1 LTVREEDSPAAHKF
15 LALARHLMSVHPKIG
30 AAQIGVVRGE
40 YAPFKPGWN
49 VSATFGGD
57 CYVWI
62 DAAGHKGLTRDDRP
76 VGVSNAEIHRRPP
89 EPEFLNSSASGT
101 FIRAL
106 TAATDPLRDGEDKE
120 KLFAIYHQVLHSARL
135 SFEACDK
142 WADET
147 TDFLDES
154 LLERLKNPPL
164 SVQDMHA
171 PITEVVQAYLRFSIP
186 GMVASRA
193 ISGYFAILLD
203 RYPAR
208 SVDRGSRIERVLA
221 LYFHLREWVG
231 KLMVER
237 ANCSLHSYYELTQF
251 AIMLADAALMIGKS
265 LLNMPPAIS
274 RLPEAQRTRVFRNQR
289 KLEETKAHELLPTFQ
304 YAALFCNPSI
314 SDLILRQTRGVVAPG
329 GYVYPQLEGMD
340 ISASDPEAVFEA
352 LLKKTAGLPDF
363 DLSGSIA
370 GNEAFLDQVNRKK
383 LMEALVH
390 ISISVEKGP

>member
-1 LTVREEDSPAAHKF
+1 LAVREEDSAAVHKF

-40 YAPFKPGWN
+40 YAPFQPGWN

-62 DAAGHKGLTRDDRP
+62 DAAGHKGLTQDDRP
-76 VGVSNAEIHRRPP
+76 AGVSDAEIHRRPP
-89 EPEFLNSSASGT
+89 EPEFVDSSAAGT
-101 FIRAL
+101 FIRAM

-120 KLFAIYHQVLHSARL
+120 RLFAIYHQVLYSARL

-147 TDFLDES
+147 TEFQDES
-154 LLERLKNPPL
+154 LRERLKNPPL
-164 SVQDMHA
+164 AGQDMHA
-171 PITEVVQAYLRFSIP
+171 PIADVVEAYLGFSIP

-203 RYPAR
+203 RYPSR
-208 SVDRGSRIERVLA
+208 SRDRGSRIERVVA

-237 ANCSLHSYYELTQF
+237 AECSLHSYYELTQF
-251 AIMLADAALMIGKS
+251 AIMLADATLMMGRS

-274 RLPEAQRTRVFRNQR
+274 NLPAAERTRVFRNQR

-329 GYVYPQLEGMD
+329 GYVYPQLEGLG
-340 ISASDPEAVFEA
+340 ISASDPEAVFAA
-352 LLKKTAGLPDF
+352 LRKKTAGRADI
-363 DLSGSIA
+363 DLSGQIA
-370 GNEAFLDQVNRKK
+370 GSEAFFDEVNRKK

-390 ISISVEKGP
+390 LAAERGP